1 MGRLILGIDAGNHKA
16 KVVGPYGV
24 DIFRTAVCDWF
35 ERNVVEK
42 HGDDDMEFE
51 IGDRKGFAGSIAAYE
66 DEFGGGSMFG
76 ESKAHDDNKVRI
88 LLALFRYINKY
99 CPGDKTISL
108 VTGQPIIS
116 HKSDEKESIRTMLIG
131 PHEFT
136 VNGKVQRVHI
146 MDVKVAPEGSAAYW
160 SNPHAGTVR
169 IIDIGSGTV
178 NAATI
183 IDNRHVNNASGTFNF
198 GMETVSDKNDLQR
211 IARGIIRA
219 TTELKWKKTDKVFV
233 CGGVA
238 EDIFPHIAEHYPNA
252 QVLVPQ
258 YKKGEGR
265 VSHLQPV
272 FANAVGFYELAK
284 GAFG

>member
-16 KVVGPYGV
+16 KIVGPYGV

-35 ERNVVEK
+35 ERNVIEK

-51 IGDRKGFAGSIAAYE
+51 IDGRKGFAGPIAAVE

-88 LLALFRYINKY
+88 LLSLHRYINKY

-108 VTGQPIIS
+108 VTGQPFVS
-116 HKSDEKESIRTMLIG
+116 HKSDEKESIRSMLIG
-131 PHEFT
+131 PHEFM
-136 VNGKVQRVHI
+136 VNGRVQRLHI
-146 MDVKVAPEGSAAYW
+146 MDVRVAPEGAGAYW
-160 SNPHAGTVR
+160 SNPKAGEIR
-169 IIDIGSGTV
+169 ILDVGSATV
-178 NAATI
+178 NACTI
-183 IDNRHVNNASGTFNF
+183 SNKRVVNSFSNTFNF
-198 GMETVSDKNDLQR
+198 GMETVSDKDIAR
-211 IARGIIRA
+211 IARGIKNK

-238 EDIFPHIAEHYPNA
+238 EEILPHIAEHYQMA

-258 YKKGEGR
+258 YRKGEGR
-265 VSHLQPV
+265 VTHLQPV